1 MLSESIREF
10 ALHAQNAIGNACI
23 SAKVAMSPT
32 KSYDEIG
39 STDNSKGCGSDNNE
53 AKASIN
59 IDTLPHPTKKNPA
72 ELYRETFSEVYD
84 RIFET
89 REDIEFRLREKK
101 KKKQA
106 QETLKKEE
114 TKETHPKEEKKQ
126 ATKETKTA
134 SSKPD
139 EKVSKGADRVDWKS
153 NPISEPSVQDGHI
166 DLYKVCENLNKMGSI
181 DMGFQNPVQQ
191 PLYQQQGYQQ
201 FMGGQQPVMQ
211 QPIMQPQQVPHM
223 QQPMNPIQQPVMY
236 QGFQPIMQQGVQ
248 QPMHRVDENKSQQ
261 TQKQKP
267 QKQTDKID
275 SNIDLHVD
283 VLPEEKDVHVT
294 AVDPSVVELGKKI
307 IQNTPIEVTAKY
319 DNSVVKTKYPYLQD
333 VENVALK
340 NGCQVKMMER
350 IGANGNSVG
359 LIDVYT
365 EVNDIVAEKKSFTI
379 DTGNIIDK
387 RIKVFPV
394 ILECGY
400 EKYQAYPL
408 KDRSK
413 DKNDK
418 QMVFNEELFKNIFVG
433 GVDSLPDRGM
443 YSPERRELNRI
454 VDLISMPTKDMS
466 SSDRKEVMARLEKAY
481 KSGAFTSSN
490 YYKSGGH
497 AFRFRFKEGSFNK
510 NTKTFTLV
518 STAPLYYNGPYF
530 SKCLITAAFGT
541 GDELKVTTTSK

>member
-1 MLSESIREF
+1 MLFDSIKEL
-10 ALHAQNAIGNACI
+10 ALHAQNAVENACI
-23 SAKVAMSPT
+23 SAKVAMSPA

-39 STDNSKGCGSDNNE
+39 STDNSKGCESDNNE

-59 IDTLPHPTKKNPA
+59 NTDTLPRPTTKSPI
-72 ELYRETFSEVYD
+72 ELYRESISKVYD
-84 RIFET
+84 RIFVID
-89 REDIEFRLREKK
+89 EDFESKPKEEKK
-101 KKKQA
+101 ETQT
-106 QETLKKEE
+106 QETSKKEE
-114 TKETHPKEEKKQ
+114 TKETQPKEEKKQ
-126 ATKETKTA
+126 TVKETKTV
-134 SSKPD
+134 SGKPD
-139 EKVSKGADRVDWKS
+139 EKASKGADRVDWRS

-166 DLYKVCENLNKMGSI
+166 DLYKVCENLNKMSGSI

-201 FMGGQQPVMQ
+201 FMGEQQPVMH
-211 QPIMQPQQVPHM
+211 QPIMQPQQVSPM
-223 QQPMNPIQQPVMY
+223 QQPMNPIQQPVMQ
-236 QGFQPIMQQGVQ
+236 QGFQ
-248 QPMHRVDENKSQQ
+248 QPMHRVDENKPQQ
-261 TQKQKP
+261 PQKQKP

-275 SNIDLHVD
+275 GNIDLHVD
-283 VLPEEKDVHVT
+283 ILPEEKDVHVT

-333 VENVALK
+333 VEDVALK

-387 RIKVFPV
+387 RIKIFPV
-394 ILECGY
+394 ILYYGY

-443 YSPERRELNRI
+443 YSPERRELNGI

-497 AFRFRFKEGSFNK
+497 AFRFKFKEGSFNK

-530 SKCLITAAFGT
+530 SKCTITAAFGT

>member
-1 MLSESIREF
+1 MLFDSIKEL
-10 ALHAQNAIGNACI
+10 ALHAQNAVENACI
-23 SAKVAMSPT
+23 SAKVAMGPT

-39 STDNSKGCGSDNNE
+39 STDNSKGCESDNNE
-53 AKASIN
+53 AKASIDN
-59 IDTLPHPTKKNPA
+59 TDTLPHPSKKSV
-72 ELYRETFSEVYD
+72 LDYFRESAPEVD
-84 RIFET
+84 IIDIFEFNS
-89 REDIEFRLREKK
+89 EKEKK
-101 KKKQA
+101 ETQT
-106 QETLKKEE
+106 QETSKKEE
-114 TKETHPKEEKKQ
+114 TKVTKPKEEKKQ
-126 ATKETKTA
+126 TTKETKTV
-134 SSKPD
+134 SSEPD
-139 EKVSKGADRVDWKS
+139 EKASKGADRVDWKS

-211 QPIMQPQQVPHM
+211 QPIMQQQVPPM

-236 QGFQPIMQQGVQ
+236 QGFQPIIQQGAQ
-248 QPMHRVDENKSQQ
+248 QPMHRVDENKPQQ

-466 SSDRKEVMARLEKAY
+466 SSDRKDVMARLEKAY